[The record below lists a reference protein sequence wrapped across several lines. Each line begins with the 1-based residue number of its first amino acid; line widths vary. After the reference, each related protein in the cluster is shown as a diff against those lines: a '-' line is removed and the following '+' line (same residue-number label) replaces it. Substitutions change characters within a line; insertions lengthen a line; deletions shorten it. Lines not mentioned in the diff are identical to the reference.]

1 MVRRAPGP
9 PARASERARDLPRGD
24 GKARAIGPGGDEL
37 GSAVVS
43 ERQFS
48 RRTILKASEIGYAGF
63 DWDTEP
69 EALENNFR
77 V

>member
-1 MVRRAPGP
+1 M
-9 PARASERARDLPRGD
+9 PRGD

-37 GSAVVS
+37 GSAAVS
-43 ERQFS
+43 ERRIS
-48 RRTILKASEIGYAGF
+48 RRTILKASEIGSAGF